1 MLLSDFIVV
10 LFSHFR
16 VMISFTFGIVM
27 LGVVL
32 VELCSVWYSYAGC
45 GMVMLGVVLLF
56 WVRYSYAGCGIV
68 MLGVV

>member
-16 VMISFTFGIVM
+16 VVMSFTFGIVI
-27 LGVVL
+27 LGA
-32 VELCSVWYSYAGC
+32 VELCWVW
-45 GMVMLGVVLLF
+45 
-56 WVRYSYAGCGIV
+56 YSYAGCGIV